1 MGLHGTDVHAAVVYV
16 GFVGDFEIFGSLM
29 DPIFGCNLWL
39 IAGKVYD
46 SYFYIF
52 YFMLILRRSFVPGVF
67 LPLRR
72 FPPYSHLLVLN
83 RIYCSRSLIVAYSL
97 LSNYYTSPYEEI

>member
-52 YFMLILRRSFVPGVF
+52 YFILILRWSFVPVF
-67 LPLRR
+67 FTAAR
-72 FPPYSHLLVLN
+72 FSSLFTSFYLHSSYWYLLFLFVDCCVFAVTN
-83 RIYCSRSLIVAYSL
+83 
-97 LSNYYTSPYEEI
+97 